1 MLIYAQV
8 LGWLS
13 IFSLVLGTGKDPG
26 DSVESVFKKL
36 RAPARASTEHNFRDK
51 LSLQEI
57 RESLFLCFR
66 AASPGLPRFTR
77 YISCSCFHSTNRT
90 GLVMQAFAHGF
101 SGRTDGK
108 CFGTC
113 HVSSLFLV

>member
-66 AASPGLPRFTR
+66 ADSPGLPRFTR
-77 YISCSCFHSTNRT
+77 YISSS
-90 GLVMQAFAHGF
+90 VF
-101 SGRTDGK
+101 SQHESHRARHAGVCTWLLGQD
-108 CFGTC
+108 
-113 HVSSLFLV
+113 